1 MARQIPLNQIG
12 NHMDGQIR
20 KLVKTTTLEWEGR
33 VKEETPVGETGRLKG
48 AWQNDVS
55 KPYVGEVTNNVEY
68 AEPVCYGTNL
78 PRSWGGKFRTRQGT
92 RPGFPELIG
101 KELESWAQ
109 QQYQKIVR
117 RG

>member
-1 MARQIPLNQIG
+1 MARQIPSGQIG
-12 NHMDGQIR
+12 NYMDGQIR
-20 KLVKTTTLEWEGR
+20 QLVKDTTLEWEVR
-33 VKEETPVGETGRLKG
+33 VKDETPVDTERLRG
-48 AWQNDVS
+48 AWQN
-55 KPYVGEVTNNVEY
+55 KIEPYVGEVTNNVEY

-78 PRSWGGKFRTRQGT
+78 PASWGGKFRTRQGT

-109 QQYQKIVR
+109 QQYQKIIR

>member
-1 MARQIPLNQIG
+1 MARQIPLGQIG
-12 NHMDGQIR
+12 NYMDGQIR
-20 KLVKTTTLEWEGR
+20 QLVRVPTLAWDR
-33 VKEETPVGETGRLKG
+33 QVIEETPVDTERLKG
-48 AWQNDVS
+48 AWQNDVT

-78 PRSWGGKFRTRQGT
+78 PASWGGSFRTRQGT

>member
-1 MARQIPLNQIG
+1 MARQIPLDQIG

-20 KLVKTTTLEWEGR
+20 KLVKITTLEWEGR
-33 VKEETPVGETGRLKG
+33 VIDETPVDTGRLQG
-48 AWQNDVS
+48 AWQN
-55 KPYVGEVTNNVEY
+55 KIEPYVGEVTNNVKY
-68 AEPVCYGTNL
+68 SEPVCYGTNL
-78 PRSWGGKFRTRQGT
+78 PESWGGKFRTRQGT

-109 QQYQKIVR
+109 QQYQKIIR